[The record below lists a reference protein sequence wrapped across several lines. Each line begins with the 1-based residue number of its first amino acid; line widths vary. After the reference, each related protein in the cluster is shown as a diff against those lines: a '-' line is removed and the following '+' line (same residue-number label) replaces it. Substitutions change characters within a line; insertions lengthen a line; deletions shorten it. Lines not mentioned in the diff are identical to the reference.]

1 MIGEIRSESF
11 RLRARSLGAELTSF
25 CDLRGGE
32 YEYIWQRS
40 PAWNGQSPLL
50 FPVVGRLKGGCYHLN
65 GREYHLSKHGFA
77 RRSEFALESQSGTEM
92 TFLLADSAQTLEVYP
107 FPFEL
112 RAHYALTASGF
123 VMELRVR
130 NTGVETM
137 RFSLGAHPGFLDL
150 WGFGRRTIT
159 GDSPA
164 DVGKMVVYQ
173 LGAMQAVARA
183 CGHAMTHVKL
193 HGAMATQ
200 AFTDDALSAAI
211 VSAILAVDRQL
222 MLVTT
227 PHNATER
234 AARKAGLRVACEV
247 FADRSYGENGLTLPR
262 HLPDAIIHDPERAAS
277 RALQMIEEQ
286 AIRTISGARI
296 PMPVHT
302 ICVHGDNP
310 QGVAIART
318 LRERLTAAGVV
329 IRPLSQLSHL

>member
-50 FPVVGRLKGGCYHLN
+50 FPIVGRLKGGCYRLN

-92 TFLLADSAQTLEVYP
+92 TFLLTDSAQTLEVYP

-137 RFSLGAHPGFLDL
+137 RFSLGAHPGFQCEM
-150 WGFGRRTIT
+150 
-159 GDSPA
+159 GDRIVMDA
-164 DVGKMVVYQ
+164 EETAGAFL
-173 LGAMQAVARA
+173 LGESGLRGSEQIPVFDHSRQIVLAPDTFAR
-183 CGHAMTHVKL
+183 
-193 HGAMATQ
+193 
-200 AFTDDALSAAI
+200 DALIFDGLKSRGATLVRRNGRNVHVDFGGAPCLGLWAKPGAEYVCI
-211 VSAILAVDRQL
+211 EPWYGVDDRWDADGDFEHKERIQSLEPGAEFAFPVAVT
-222 MLVTT
+222 V
-227 PHNATER
+227 
-234 AARKAGLRVACEV
+234 
-247 FADRSYGENGLTLPR
+247 
-262 HLPDAIIHDPERAAS
+262 
-277 RALQMIEEQ
+277 
-286 AIRTISGARI
+286 
-296 PMPVHT
+296 
-302 ICVHGDNP
+302 
-310 QGVAIART
+310 
-318 LRERLTAAGVV
+318 
-329 IRPLSQLSHL
+329 